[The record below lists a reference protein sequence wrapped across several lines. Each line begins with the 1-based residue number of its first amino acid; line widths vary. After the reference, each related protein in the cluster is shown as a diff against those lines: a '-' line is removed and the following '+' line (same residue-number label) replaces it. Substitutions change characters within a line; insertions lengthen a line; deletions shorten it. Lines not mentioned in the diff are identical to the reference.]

1 MQYCVTVNW
10 RMCFQT
16 YSKENSFL
24 KWCKFHICLIK
35 GEVGCYAMIEACVF
49 RLPDRVVQRGNVVRR
64 RLADCLFSAR
74 YCMMCDDINFHKL
87 HPNFTF
93 LLTEILYIGL
103 PTNILS
109 LIFLDKFAKFRK
121 AIFSF
126 HRVCPSVSRRGT
138 ARQPLEGFSW
148 NFIVEDF
155 SKKKTLDKIQVSL
168 QSDQNTLQVSLFH
181 RAF

>member
-1 MQYCVTVNW
+1 
-10 RMCFQT
+10 
-16 YSKENSFL
+16 
-24 KWCKFHICLIK
+24 
-35 GEVGCYAMIEACVF
+35 MIEACVF

-109 LIFLDKFAKFRK
+109 LIFFRQVCKIAK
-121 AIFSF
+121 S
-126 HRVCPSVSRRGT
+126 
-138 ARQPLEGFSW
+138 
-148 NFIVEDF
+148 DF
-155 SKKKTLDKIQVSL
+155 
-168 QSDQNTLQVSLFH
+168 
-181 RAF
+181 